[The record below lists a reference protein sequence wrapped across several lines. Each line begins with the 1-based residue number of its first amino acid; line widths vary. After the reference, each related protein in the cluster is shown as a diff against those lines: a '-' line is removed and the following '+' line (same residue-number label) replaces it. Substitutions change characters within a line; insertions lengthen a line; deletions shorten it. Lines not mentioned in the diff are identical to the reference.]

1 MARQGAKV
9 SHPYPWQV
17 GDMGKNQEMWMEN
30 NRIGFLKKEIG
41 TIQVINKVKTI
52 IYQFHGKKKK
62 TLVISLVNDFLCNNH
77 LLCRRASYQITAL
90 ITG

>member
-1 MARQGAKV
+1 VARQGAKV

-41 TIQVINKVKTI
+41 TIQVINI
-52 IYQFHGKKKK
+52 
-62 TLVISLVNDFLCNNH
+62 
-77 LLCRRASYQITAL
+77 
-90 ITG
+90 